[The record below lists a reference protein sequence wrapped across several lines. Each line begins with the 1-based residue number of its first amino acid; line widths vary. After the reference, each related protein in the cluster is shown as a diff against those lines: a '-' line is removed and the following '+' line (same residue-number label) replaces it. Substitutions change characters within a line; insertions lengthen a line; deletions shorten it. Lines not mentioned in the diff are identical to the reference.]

1 MSQLSKAYGPW
12 LSLLLIFFFA
22 ATAAYSHDL
31 QASRTV
37 VRFRPDSI
45 ELKVRMAS
53 DTVRSLIQDEA
64 PDATFEPENFER
76 VRPLLGEFAKNLYEV
91 EAGGQKLSALQSDVT
106 VIEDYLEFRLVYGL
120 PASGPLRL
128 KALYLDRVIP
138 GYFAHVSVLDEAEQ
152 PLSNQV
158 LKAEAPAM
166 EVLLPSDAARLSAT
180 RQGSSFLAFLK
191 LGVEHILTGYDH
203 LLFLC
208 GLLVVC
214 RRFSTILTI
223 ITCFTLAHSLTL
235 ALAAL
240 DILAISGRIVE
251 PLIAASIV
259 FVGLENLLRRD
270 EPKGRWILTF
280 AFGLIHGF
288 GFASVLKGVGMG
300 SAGASLVVP
309 LFSFNL
315 GVELGQLGVTAIFLP
330 VLWKLQRMPAF
341 ARHGRYVISALVAL
355 MGAYWLIQRLFFS

>member
-1 MSQLSKAYGPW
+1 M
-12 LSLLLIFFFA
+12 
-22 ATAAYSHDL
+22 
-31 QASRTV
+31 
-37 VRFRPDSI
+37 RFRPASV
-45 ELKVRMAS
+45 ELKVKMAS
-53 DTVRSLIQDEA
+53 DTVRGLIQDEA

-76 VRPLLGEFAKNLYEV
+76 ARPVLNEFAKSLYEV
-91 EAGGQKLSALQSDVT
+91 TAGGQKLPALESGVT
-106 VIEDYLEFRLVYGL
+106 VIEDYLEFRVVYAR
-120 PASGPLRL
+120 PASGPLGL
-128 KALYLDRVIP
+128 KATYLDRVIP
-138 GYFAHVSVLDEAEQ
+138 GYFAHVSVLDETEQ

-166 EVLLPSDAARLSAT
+166 EVALPSDASRLSAAG
-180 RQGSSFLAFLK
+180 RGSSFLAFLK

-214 RRFSTILTI
+214 RRLSTILTI

-240 DILAISGRIVE
+240 DILTIPGRIIE

-259 FVGLENLLRRD
+259 FVGLENLVRRD
-270 EPKGRWILTF
+270 EPKLRWVLTF

-288 GFASVLKGVGMG
+288 GFASVLKEVGMG
-300 SAGASLVVP
+300 SGGASLVVP

-315 GVELGQLGVTAIFLP
+315 GVELGQLGVTAIFVPL
-330 VLWKLQRMPAF
+330 LWKLREVPAF
-341 ARHGRYVISALVAL
+341 ARHGSAVLSALVAL
-355 MGAYWLIQRLFFS
+355 VGAYWLIQRLFFS